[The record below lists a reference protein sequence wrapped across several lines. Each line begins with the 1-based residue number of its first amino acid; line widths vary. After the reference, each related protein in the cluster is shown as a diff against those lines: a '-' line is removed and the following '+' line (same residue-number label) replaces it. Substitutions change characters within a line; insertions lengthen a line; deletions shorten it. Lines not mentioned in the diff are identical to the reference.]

1 MGSMGDIVGD
11 MSEFKIT
18 DFRTGEVRT
27 WSQKSDGHGGGDW
40 RLAANWVQAVAKQ
53 DASLLTSTIDASI
66 ESHLMGFAA
75 EKSRLNKTVERVSL

>member
-1 MGSMGDIVGD
+1 MGSHGDIVGD
-11 MSEFKIT
+11 MSEFRIT

-40 RLAANWVQAVAKQ
+40 RLVANWVDAVSKK

-75 EKSRLNKTVERVSL
+75 EKSRMNKTVEAVAL